1 MSRCAAPKIFIN
13 KPVSRAL
20 KQQKSMK
27 FDMSCSF
34 LMLKQMPIKCH
45 FKCEPIIKG
54 IKIKLFPQ
62 KITSLNET
70 NITFAL
76 QF

>member
-1 MSRCAAPKIFIN
+1 
-13 KPVSRAL
+13 
-20 KQQKSMK
+20 MK
-27 FDMSCSF
+27 FDMPHPIF
-34 LMLKQMPIKCH
+34 MLKQMPIKCH
-45 FKCEPIIKG
+45 FQFEPINNG
-54 IKIKLFPQ
+54 NKIKLFPQ